1 MAYPLHRTSDGAPGA
16 APTAQAGAAFGI
28 PASPHLP
35 DVEREVLA
43 YWAADNTFQ
52 ASVEKNEA
60 GEKGSNEFV
69 FYDGPPFANGLPHYG
84 HLLTGY
90 AKDVVPRYQTMRGKR
105 VERRFGWDTHGLP
118 AELEAMS
125 QLGIKTKD
133 EILELGLEKF
143 NDACRQSVLKYT
155 AEWREYVTRQAR
167 WVDFD
172 HDYKTMDLPFME
184 SVIWGFKQL
193 WDKGLVYEGFR
204 VLPYCWDDQTPLSNH
219 ELRMDDD
226 VYQMRQDPSVT
237 VGLKV
242 TAAPEDGPVRPG
254 DLVVIWTTTPWTL
267 PSNLLVAVGAD
278 IEYVVVTSS
287 KPTGTEQRYVLAAD
301 RLAAHSRDLLDAPAE
316 GTEEGSGES
325 ATIEDQ
331 VVARVRGADLAG
343 TAYAPPFTY
352 YRGHP
357 NAHRLVA
364 ADFVTTTDGTGL
376 VHIAPAFGEDDKEVS
391 DREGVATVIP
401 VGSDGRFE
409 FPVVDY
415 EGMQVFDANPLII
428 DHLKG
433 ATRGDGSAAVGA
445 VTPGTVLVRRETY
458 DHSYPHC
465 WRCREPLIYLGVS
478 SWFVAVTAIKERML
492 ALNEE
497 IAWTP
502 DHIQHGIFGKWLEN
516 ARDWSITR
524 NRFWGSPVPVWKS
537 DDPRFPRIDVYG
549 SLEELQRDFGVEVT
563 DLHRPF
569 IDRLTRPNPD
579 DPSGNSTMRRVEDV
593 MDVWVDSGSMPYA
606 QVHYPFENQEW
617 FENHYPGDFI
627 VEYIGQT
634 RGWFYTLHVLA
645 TAIMD
650 RPAFKSAVSHGI
662 VLGSDGRKMSKSLRN
677 YPDVREVFDRDGS
690 DAMRWFLMSSPI
702 LRGGNLVVT
711 EEGIRDT
718 VRQVLLPL
726 WSTYYFFTLYAN
738 NTTRLSGDGT
748 GAGYRA
754 RAISADRVVG
764 LPALDRYILAKTRD
778 LVEQTTAQLDAYDI
792 AGACE
797 SVRVFLD
804 VLTNWYVRTQRD
816 RFWQEDADAFD
827 TLFTVLE
834 TLCRV
839 AAPLAPLL
847 TEEIW
852 RGLTGGRSVHLADW
866 PTVGGAD
873 AGAGGGALE
882 ADGVEWSAVAA
893 DRVEWSAVAADPAL
907 VAAMDEVRAV
917 VSTAL
922 GLRKANKR
930 RVRQPLA
937 RLTVAAEDPAA
948 LADYADLRRS
958 ELNVKEVDLVAA
970 DAGSA
975 ERFGIVE
982 RLAVNAR
989 AAGPRLGRGV
999 QAVIKAAKAGAWTR
1013 DAAGAVVVT
1022 TDDGEVPL
1030 LEAEYELTTVVG
1042 GDGGGSAEAALAAAV
1057 LPGGG
1062 FAVLDLALTPELE
1075 AEGYARDVVRD
1086 VQEARK
1092 NAGLEVADRID
1103 LTLGVPADR
1112 VAAVEAHTELITA
1125 ETLAVSLT
1133 VTAADGPD
1141 RTIQVAKAG

>member
-1 MAYPLHRTSDGAPGA
+1 MAYPLHRTSSAD
-16 APTAQAGAAFGI
+16 AQGAAFGI
-28 PASPHLP
+28 PASPNLP
-35 DVEREVLA
+35 DLEQEVLA
-43 YWAADNTFQ
+43 YWAQDGTFQ
-52 ASVEKNEA
+52 ASIDKNDA
-60 GEKGSNEFV
+60 GEQGSNEFV

-125 QLGIKTKD
+125 QLGIKTKE
-133 EILELGLEKF
+133 EIVELGIGKF
-143 NDACRQSVLKYT
+143 NAACRQSVLKYT
-155 AEWREYVTRQAR
+155 GEWRDYVTRQAR

-172 HDYKTMDLPFME
+172 HDYKTMDLTYME
-184 SVIWGFKQL
+184 SVLWGFKQL

-204 VLPYCWDDQTPLSNH
+204 ILPYCWNDQTPLSNH

-226 VYQMRQDPSVT
+226 VYQLRSDPSVT
-237 VGLKV
+237 VGFTV
-242 TAAPEDGPVRPG
+242 TTPAAGQDAVREG
-254 DLVVIWTTTPWTL
+254 DLLVIWTTTPWTL
-267 PSNLLVAVGAD
+267 PSNLLVMAGPDV
-278 IEYVVVTSS
+278 EYVVVESS
-287 KPTGTEQRYVLAAD
+287 FTGAPRRYVLAAD
-301 RLAAHSRDLLDAPAE
+301 RLAAYARELTDEGAEAPAVVGRLTGAQLV
-316 GTEEGSGES
+316 GTGY
-325 ATIEDQ
+325 
-331 VVARVRGADLAG
+331 R
-343 TAYAPPFTY
+343 PPFSY
-352 YRGHP
+352 YEGHP
-357 NAHRLVA
+357 RAHRVVE

-376 VHIAPAFGEDDKEVS
+376 VHGAAAFGEDDKVVA
-391 DREGVATVIP
+391 DREGVEAVLP
-401 VGSDGRFE
+401 VGADGKFTY
-409 FPVVDY
+409 PVEDY
-415 EGMQVFDANPLII
+415 AGLQVFDANPLII
-428 DHLKG
+428 DHLKA
-433 ATRGDGSAAVGA
+433 ATRGEGETGS
-445 VTPGTVLVRRETY
+445 VTAGTVLVRREQYT
-458 DHSYPHC
+458 HSYPHC
-465 WRCREPLIYLGVS
+465 WRCREPLIYMGVS
-478 SWFVAVTAIKERML
+478 SWFVAVTKVKERML

-537 DDPRFPRIDVYG
+537 DDPQFPRIDVYG
-549 SLEELQRDFGVEVT
+549 SLAELQADFGVEVT
-563 DLHRPF
+563 DLHRPY
-569 IDRLTRPNPD
+569 IDDLTRPNPD
-579 DPSGNSTMRRVEDV
+579 DPSGRATMRRVEDV

-606 QVHYPFENQEW
+606 QVHYPFENADW
-617 FENHYPGDFI
+617 FEHHYPGDFI

-677 YPDVREVFDRDGS
+677 YPDVNEVFDRDGS

-711 EEGIRDT
+711 EEGIRDS

-738 NTTRLSGDGT
+738 NATRLGA
-748 GAGYRA
+748 GAGYQAQAVTEERA
-754 RAISADRVVG
+754 AG
-764 LPALDRYILAKTRD
+764 LGALDRYILAKTHE
-778 LVEQTTAQLDAYDI
+778 LVADVTRQQDAYDI

-797 SVRVFLD
+797 SVRVYLD

-816 RFWQEDADAFD
+816 RFWQEDVDAFD
-827 TLFTVLE
+827 TLYTVLE
-834 TLCRV
+834 VLCRV

-866 PTVGGAD
+866 PAPE
-873 AGAGGGALE
+873 GALL
-882 ADGVEWSAVAA
+882 S
-893 DRVEWSAVAADPAL
+893 DPAL
-907 VAAMDEVRAV
+907 VAAMDEVRSV
-917 VSTAL
+917 VSTSL
-922 GLRKANKR
+922 SLRKANKL

-937 RLTVAAEDPAA
+937 RLTVAVDDPAA
-948 LADYADLRRS
+948 LADYAGLLGT
-958 ELNVKEVDLVAA
+958 ELNVKDVELVQA
-970 DAGSA
+970 DAGAA

-1013 DAAGAVVVT
+1013 HADGALVVA
-1022 TDDGEVPL
+1022 TDDGDVAL
-1030 LEAEYELTTVVG
+1030 LEPEYELTTVVG
-1042 GDGGGSAEAALAAAV
+1042 GGAEGSALAAAV

-1075 AEGYARDVVRD
+1075 AEGYARDVIRD
-1086 VQEARK
+1086 VQDARK
-1092 NAGLEVADRID
+1092 AAGLEVGDRIA
-1103 LTLGVPADR
+1103 LTLGVPAER
-1112 VAAVEAHTELITA
+1112 VAAVEAHADLISA
-1125 ETLAVSLT
+1125 ETLAVSLA
-1133 VTAADGPD
+1133 VSAVEGD
-1141 RTIQVAKAG
+1141 RTIAVAKAD